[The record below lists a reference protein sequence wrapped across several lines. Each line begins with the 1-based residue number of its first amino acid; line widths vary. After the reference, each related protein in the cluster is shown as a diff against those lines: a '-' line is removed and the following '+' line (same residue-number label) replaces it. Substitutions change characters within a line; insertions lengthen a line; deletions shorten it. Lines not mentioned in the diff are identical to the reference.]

1 MKGLVYKIAHFLQP
15 FQRLLHVHVVTC
27 ASDRLVVDKVPTLLG
42 FEFARATHRTHET
55 FYSLDQWFIIKG
67 YNSGTARWARGT
79 VQGQGKECGA
89 YRAYSPLGVH
99 RSPHSPTCSPTLLG
113 AHHSPHSSTC
123 SPTLKLS
130 ESHLLGFYGGF
141 NHRHD

>member
-42 FEFARATHRTHET
+42 FEFARAAHRTHET

-89 YRAYSPLGVH
+89 QSIQPSGSAPFSPQSHVFTNPAGSAPF
-99 RSPHSPTCSPTLLG
+99 SPQFHVFTNPEAL
-113 AHHSPHSSTC
+113 
-123 SPTLKLS
+123 
-130 ESHLLGFYGGF
+130 
-141 NHRHD
+141 